1 LLHPSLRIASVEAR
15 RDPGYPHSMRT
26 YLRDR
31 TPGGCYFFT
40 VNLADRKRSTLIEH
54 IDALRDAFRR
64 TLADHPVQVDAIVV
78 LPDHLH
84 CLWKLPPGD
93 TDFPRRW
100 RLIKARFAAQV
111 ADDVLPNAS
120 RRRRGERGVW
130 QRRYWEHLIRDDA
143 DHARH
148 LDYIHFNPVKHG
160 HAASARDWPYSSFH
174 RWVARG
180 VYTEDWGSAS
190 YPPPP

>member
-1 LLHPSLRIASVEAR
+1 MEAR
-15 RDPGYPHSMRT
+15 RDPRYSRGMRT

-40 VNLADRKRSTLIEH
+40 VNLADRKRSTLTEH

-84 CLWKLPPGD
+84 CLWQLPAGD
-93 TDFPRRW
+93 TDYPKRW
-100 RLIKARFAAQV
+100 RLIKARFAEQV

-174 RWVARG
+174 QWVARG

-190 YPPPP
+190 RPPPP